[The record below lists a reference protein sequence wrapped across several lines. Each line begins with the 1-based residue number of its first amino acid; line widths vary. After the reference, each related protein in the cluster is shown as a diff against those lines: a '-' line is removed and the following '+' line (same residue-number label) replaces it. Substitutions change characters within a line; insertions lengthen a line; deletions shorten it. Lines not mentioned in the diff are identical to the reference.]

1 MIFIN
6 SKMNSKINKTMTVLV
21 LAFIVL
27 FVGFVPSKASAVGEV
42 LVEALPDAKV
52 FNDFVVGPGKI
63 EMELAPGEKG
73 TFDLQISNRLGTVKT
88 FSIGEE
94 DFTGSNNITETVVL
108 LGSDRGPY
116 SLKDYITVSTST
128 IEIEHGTR
136 VRVPVS
142 VSIPRDAQPGGLYG
156 SVIVGTISKN
166 EVTNSTGGVVS
177 SNPVITRIGTL
188 IFIRVKG
195 DVNESGKLTDF
206 KLAGNKKIIFDS
218 NNIKFNLFYE
228 NEGNVHLN
236 PKGTIT
242 VKNMLGASVGTITVE
257 PWFAMPKSMRFR
269 EVGWNSTFLFGKYTA
284 LASVERGYGE
294 LSDDASISFWVI
306 PWKIILGIFSAI
318 IIVVAIVKKLFKK
331 KSVIVTILFGI
342 ISLTSLQQ
350 ANAQEVMTSTNY
362 KLESD
367 SINFAGGRSVSG
379 SYIIEDTAGEIATGI
394 SSSNNF
400 TMKAGYQQNNV
411 VTISLTPASNV
422 VMSPSIGGLTGGI
435 ANGQTSFTVI
445 TDSPAGYTAT
455 IKAEAS
461 PALNTAT
468 DSFADY
474 TPVGA
479 DPDFTFANASN
490 SSSFAFTPEGADI
503 ASRYKNL
510 GASCGVGAT
519 DTADACW
526 DGLSAVDKTIL
537 NRTSSNQPVGTT
549 SVVKFRAASGSS
561 HVQEDGVYTATTTVT
576 VLSL

>member
-1 MIFIN
+1 
-6 SKMNSKINKTMTVLV
+6 MNSKINHASLLLVIAFVLLFAGFASSKT
-21 LAFIVL
+21 LA
-27 FVGFVPSKASAVGEV
+27 AVEV

-94 DFTGSNNITETVVL
+94 DFTGSNNPKETVVL

-116 SLKDYITVSTST
+116 SLKDYIAVSTST
-128 IEIEHGTR
+128 IDIEHGTR

-177 SNPVITRIGTL
+177 SNPVISRIGTL
-188 IFIRVKG
+188 IFIKVKG
-195 DVNESGKLTDF
+195 DVNENGRLTDF

-218 NNIKFNLFYE
+218 NNIKFNLFFQ

-242 VKNMLGASVGTITVE
+242 VKNMLGTTVGTITVE
-257 PWFAMPKSMRFR
+257 PWFAMPKSLRFR
-269 EVGWNSTFLFGKYTA
+269 EVGWSSTFLFGKYSA
-284 LASVERGYGE
+284 LANVERGYGE
-294 LSDDASISFWVI
+294 LSDDASVSFWVI
-306 PWKIILGIFSAI
+306 PWKILLVIFLAI
-318 IIVVAIVKKLFKK
+318 IIVVAIVKKLFRK
-331 KSVIVTILFGI
+331 KSLVVTVLFGI
-342 ISLTSLQQ
+342 ISLASLNQ

-422 VMSPSIGGLTGGI
+422 VMAPSIGGLTGGV

-474 TPVGA
+474 TPAGA
-479 DPDFTFANASN
+479 DPDFTFTNASDA
-490 SSSFAFTPEGADI
+490 STFAFTPEGTDI

-510 GASCGVGAT
+510 GASCGVGSN

-526 DGLSAVDKTIL
+526 DGLSTTNKTIL
-537 NRTSSNQPVGTT
+537 NRTSANQPAGTT
-549 SVVKFRAASGSS
+549 SVIKFRAMSGSS
-561 HVQEDGVYTATTTVT
+561 HVQQDGVYTATTTVT